1 MEFKLKSQ
9 HSSTS
14 YHVDLSDWSPSKLC
28 VRVSKPP
35 VSDMTESIWMVLYVK
50 GHMPIINERRLCM
63 KTVQSL
69 IHEKFNHILLKSEW
83 LKKLLCYILLLSLI
97 TLWENFRI

>member
-14 YHVDLSDWSPSKLC
+14 YRVDLSDWSPSKLC

-50 GHMPIINERRLCM
+50 GYAHNKQE
-63 KTVQSL
+63 KTL
-69 IHEKFNHILLKSEW
+69 YKYCT
-83 LKKLLCYILLLSLI
+83 KLDS
-97 TLWENFRI
+97 WEI